1 MMMSSVHLQFF
12 HVRAVP
18 RKRRLRRVL
27 DVAYYQGVT
36 SRGAVFAVAL
46 TVLTAVSPAWA
57 QTVAPPTDVAFSDD
71 ARKFRLAGYL
81 YRPTGRGPFPAVVM
95 MHGCGGVRSR
105 QHDWAQ
111 RLRTWGYVAL
121 IVDGFGP
128 RGKTNIC
135 YDFLGVDPRFARM
148 PDAYAAKSFLVRQ
161 PFVDGGRIVL
171 MGWSHG
177 GATTLFA
184 VDDIYLA
191 GIRSTPF
198 TAVIAF
204 YPSCLA
210 LMQRVNAPLLIL
222 IGEDDDWTAA
232 SACRNM
238 LRSTEQWERRAA
250 ANITLKV
257 YPGAH
262 HGFDQRQPPRQMYGH
277 TVGGHPVAA
286 AQAEEE
292 VKGFLARHLRNG

>member
-1 MMMSSVHLQFF
+1 MPQGMTSQTRMDIASRRITSVGILL
-12 HVRAVP
+12 VAMAV
-18 RKRRLRRVL
+18 LTVSG
-27 DVAYYQGVT
+27 A
-36 SRGAVFAVAL
+36 RGA
-46 TVLTAVSPAWA
+46 T
-57 QTVAPPTDVAFSDD
+57 APPVDVSFLDD
-71 ARKFRLAGYL
+71 ARKLQLTGHL
-81 YRPTGRGPFPAVVM
+81 YEPDGPGPYPAVVM
-95 MHGCGGVRSR
+95 MHGCGGIGSN
-105 QHDWAQ
+105 QHDWGR
-111 RLRTWGYVAL
+111 RLQAWGYVAL
-121 IVDGFGP
+121 IVDSFGP

-135 YDFLGVDPRFARM
+135 DDFSVDPRFARM
-148 PDAYAAKSFLVRQ
+148 PDAFVAKSFLMSQ
-161 PFVDGGRIVL
+161 AFVDGRRIAL

-177 GATTLFA
+177 GWTTLFA

-191 GIRSTPF
+191 GMRSTPF

-204 YPSCLA
+204 YPSCLK

-238 LRSTEQWERRAA
+238 LRSTELWEGKTA

-262 HGFDQRQPPRQMYGH
+262 HGFDQRQPLRQMYGH
-277 TVGGHPVAA
+277 TIGGHPVAA

-292 VKGFLARHLRNG
+292 VKRFLARHLGNG

>member
-1 MMMSSVHLQFF
+1 MKTQSV
-12 HVRAVP
+12 RIAVTA
-18 RKRRLRRVL
+18 RRVVTVL
-27 DVAYYQGVT
+27 GVQWLL
-36 SRGAVFAVAL
+36 AL
-46 TVLTAVSPAWA
+46 AVLTAPPARG
-57 QTVAPPTDVAFSDD
+57 QTAPPVDVSFFDD
-71 ARKFRLAGYL
+71 ARKLQLTGSL
-81 YRPTGRGPFPAVVM
+81 YRPDGPGPFPGIVM
-95 MHGCGGVRSR
+95 MHGCGGVRPP
-105 QHDWAQ
+105 QHDWGR
-111 RLRTWGYVAL
+111 RLQAWGYVAL
-121 IVDGFGP
+121 IVDSFGP
-128 RGKTNIC
+128 RSKTNIC

-148 PDAYAAKSFLVRQ
+148 PDAYVAKSFLAGQ
-161 PFVDGGRIVL
+161 PFVEGRRIAL

-198 TAVIAF
+198 TAVVAF

-238 LRSTEQWERRAA
+238 LHSTQQWERRAA
-250 ANITLKV
+250 TSITLKV

-277 TVGGHPVAA
+277 TVGGHLVAA

-292 VKGFLARHLRNG
+292 VKRFLDRHLKNG